1 MSDLAKKNKLPHRTG
16 RGGMALAHKRFAR
29 KDVDMRVKEKM
40 DSGMS
45 EHEARE
51 STQPLTR
58 AEIEKYEL
66 FLEART
72 LKKGGYDDN
81 EETVE
86 LLKQLVSIITI

>member
-16 RGGMALAHKRFAR
+16 RGGMPLARKRFAT
-29 KDVDMRVKEKM
+29 KDLERRVKEKM

-45 EHEARE
+45 EQEARE